1 MSELAM
7 LPASAAMGTLVER
20 AEAFVRAAKSP
31 ATLRAYRSDWA
42 HFEAWCQC
50 HQLSALPAEPA
61 TVALYLTDLASCRAA
76 GTITRRLT
84 SISKAHQATGLD
96 TPATTRHL
104 AVSETLKGIRR
115 TIGTSQRCK
124 APLLTKDLRKIIEH
138 LPAGLMGVRDRA
150 LLLVG
155 FAGGFRRSELASLT
169 LADATFTNDGLVVL
183 LRHSKTDQEGK
194 GRKLAIPWG
203 THPDTCPV
211 RSLREWITV
220 AGIEDGALFRG
231 VSRHGVLSGEALNK
245 DSIGLI
251 IKRAAERAGYDSS
264 LVGGHS
270 LRAGLATQAAMN
282 GASELTIMQQTGH
295 RSLTILRRYIRD
307 GDLWRRNAAA
317 NLGL

>member
-1 MSELAM
+1 
-7 LPASAAMGTLVER
+7 
-20 AEAFVRAAKSP
+20 
-31 ATLRAYRSDWA
+31 
-42 HFEAWCQC
+42 
-50 HQLSALPAEPA
+50 
-61 TVALYLTDLASCRAA
+61 VALYLTDLASCRAA

-84 SISKAHQATGLD
+84 SISKAHQAAGLD

-155 FAGGFRRSELASLT
+155 FAGGFRRSELASLM
-169 LADATFTNDGLVVL
+169 LADATFTDDGLVIL

-194 GRKLAIPWG
+194 GRKVAIPWG

-211 RSLREWITV
+211 RSLREWISI
-220 AGIEDGALFRG
+220 AGIEHGALFRG

-264 LVGGHS
+264 LLGGHS